1 MPPTPLTPEP
11 TSEAP
16 SRRAMRD
23 PEASYRAIFE
33 SATDGIWVHDLVTGD
48 VIDINPAA
56 ASMFGYTRQE
66 MLEAGHDALIF
77 PGTEYTPEKV
87 AEYMARTAAGEN
99 QRFEWLGRHKDGSE
113 VWSEVT
119 LRKVTIGGQDRI
131 LVNSRGI
138 NERKAAERALRQANE
153 ELERRV
159 LERTAE
165 LAMSMDAL
173 RHSEEHFRALI
184 ENGSDFIMIV
194 DQTGA
199 ISYVGPSVERI
210 LGYQPHEVLGATP
223 ERLVH
228 PGDLP
233 AVYDAL
239 SQVFGNPGKVVETE
253 FRIRHRNGSWRI
265 FESFGRTLRSNG
277 PEGGAVANARDITE
291 RRLAEDE
298 IARQKTYFEEI
309 IGSLEA
315 GIAVFDKEGRFEY
328 ASASSIVEPHIRKWV
343 VGKTIEDYGRAR
355 GLPPEIVR
363 ERRDAI
369 ELAIATGVSN
379 RFEQELIEPDG
390 TVRQMLRCIV
400 PLLNEAGEV
409 MRLVGYSVDI
419 SDRKAAEIE
428 LKNAKEEAERA
439 NRAKSDFLSRMSH
452 ELRTPLNAILGFA
465 QVLERKG
472 LPSDQQAHL
481 NHIIKGGK
489 HLLRLINEVLE
500 LSRIEAGRMTL
511 SLEPI
516 AIDEV
521 VHEALDLVRPLA
533 TETEIDLIFERSVT
547 DYGYVYAD
555 RQRLS
560 QVLLNLLS
568 NGIKYNRAG
577 GHVRI
582 RAESRENAVSIRVQ
596 DVGRGIPEERLDQLF
611 TPFAR
616 LGAEQTETEG
626 TGLGLALSKRLAEA
640 MGGGLV
646 LESTGPEGS
655 VFRLDLS
662 LAADPLPA
670 VLEGDHVGA
679 GAVNSVG
686 PAATILYIEDNLTNL
701 SLIETILESK
711 PNITTI
717 SALRGEAGIELAR
730 TRLPDLI
737 LLDLHLPDVP
747 GAEVLRRL
755 REDPVTAAIPVV
767 IISAD
772 ATGTSQARLRAAGAD
787 QYLTK
792 PLDLDEFL
800 STIDHF
806 LTRSG

>member
-1 MPPTPLTPEP
+1 
-11 TSEAP
+11 
-16 SRRAMRD
+16 
-23 PEASYRAIFE
+23 
-33 SATDGIWVHDLVTGD
+33 
-48 VIDINPAA
+48 
-56 ASMFGYTRQE
+56 
-66 MLEAGHDALIF
+66 
-77 PGTEYTPEKV
+77 
-87 AEYMARTAAGEN
+87 
-99 QRFEWLGRHKDGSE
+99 
-113 VWSEVT
+113 
-119 LRKVTIGGQDRI
+119 
-131 LVNSRGI
+131 
-138 NERKAAERALRQANE
+138 
-153 ELERRV
+153 
-159 LERTAE
+159 
-165 LAMSMDAL
+165 
-173 RHSEEHFRALI
+173 
-184 ENGSDFIMIV
+184 
-194 DQTGA
+194 
-199 ISYVGPSVERI
+199 
-210 LGYQPHEVLGATP
+210 
-223 ERLVH
+223 
-228 PGDLP
+228 
-233 AVYDAL
+233 
-239 SQVFGNPGKVVETE
+239 
-253 FRIRHRNGSWRI
+253 
-265 FESFGRTLRSNG
+265 
-277 PEGGAVANARDITE
+277 
-291 RRLAEDE
+291 
-298 IARQKTYFEEI
+298 
-309 IGSLEA
+309 
-315 GIAVFDKEGRFEY
+315 
-328 ASASSIVEPHIRKWV
+328 
-343 VGKTIEDYGRAR
+343 
-355 GLPPEIVR
+355 
-363 ERRDAI
+363 
-369 ELAIATGVSN
+369 
-379 RFEQELIEPDG
+379 
-390 TVRQMLRCIV
+390 
-400 PLLNEAGEV
+400 
-409 MRLVGYSVDI
+409 VGYSVDI

-772 ATGTSQARLRAAGAD
+772 ATGISQARLRAAGAD